1 VAPSR
6 ITLIYD
12 RIGTYFKL
20 SGLSLR
26 CDVNTVWRIAPSAA
40 MEANRYM
47 RSTVLGIVATK
58 AVEPVL
64 KFKAPTPTPGI

>member
-1 VAPSR
+1 
-6 ITLIYD
+6 
-12 RIGTYFKL
+12 
-20 SGLSLR
+20 
-26 CDVNTVWRIAPSAA
+26 

-64 KFKAPTPTPGI
+64 KFKAPTPTPASKIFGSGSGSNI